1 MVGIRDNLRLAADAI
16 NGHKLRSVLTILGL
30 TMGVAT
36 LITVMTLVQGAN
48 LFVEQKIANLGTNV
62 FRLAKTP
69 FAVVDFTVVVKAL
82 KNKNIEM
89 ADYRAVAELCH
100 ACEAVGASASGTLS
114 VQYQNKQTD
123 DTSIIGHTPSMV
135 DIDTRTLD
143 TGRYFTPVEDAHAAY
158 VCIIGASL
166 VDQFFP
172 NENPIGRTIRTGTL
186 EFTVI
191 GTFQKLGSVLGQDQD
206 NYVVIPLNT
215 YLKVRGSRS
224 SLTLEIKAS
233 GGEANFNA
241 AQDEARV
248 IVRSRRHDPPGK
260 EDSFFIGTSQSYISL
275 WQSISGSFFAVFVM
289 VSSISAVV
297 GGIVIMNVM
306 LVSVTQRT
314 CRDRRAPRRGRY
326 QAGYPA
332 PVPHREPSAM
342 PDRRGDRHRGRLR
355 VRPRPAHPD
364 VVSRLGENVGGRPRP
379 GSQLD
384 HRTVLRN
391 LSREEG
397 GRSRSRGGIAGG
409 DRMTSARSTSRTCR
423 PPSARCAPARCVP
436 G

>member
-1 MVGIRDNLRLAADAI
+1 MVGIRDNLSVAI
-16 NGHKLRSVLTILGL
+16 EAMNAQKLRTVLTVLGL

-36 LITVMTLVQGAN
+36 LMTVMTLVQGAN
-48 LFVEQKIANLGTNV
+48 VYVEQKIANLGTNV

-82 KNKNIEM
+82 KNKNIDLS
-89 ADYRAVAELCH
+89 DYRAVADQCK
-100 ACEAVGASASGTLS
+100 ACEEVGASANGTLS
-114 VQYQNKQTD
+114 VQYKNKQTD
-123 DTSIIGHTPSMV
+123 DTSIIGYTPNMV

-143 TGRYFTPVEDAHAAY
+143 LGRYFTPSEDRHAAY
-158 VCIIGASL
+158 VCVIGSSL

-172 NENPIGRTIRTGTL
+172 YENPIGRTIRTGSL

-191 GTFQKLGSVLGQDQD
+191 GTFQKIGSVLGQDQD
-206 NYVVIPLNT
+206 NFVIIPLNT

-233 GGEANFNA
+233 GGEKNFNA

-248 IVRSRRHDPPGK
+248 IMRTRRHDQPGAD
-260 EDSFFIGTSQSYISL
+260 DSFFIGTAQSYIAL

-314 CRDRRAPRRGRY
+314 REIGVRRAVGATKADIQRQFLTESVLQCLIGGAVGIAIGFGCALALRTLTSFPAAVQTWVAVLGLVVSSTI
-326 QAGYPA
+326 GLFFGIYPA
-332 PVPHREPSAM
+332 RKAAHLDPVNA
-342 PDRRGDRHRGRLR
+342 LR
-355 VRPRPAHPD
+355 TET
-364 VVSRLGENVGGRPRP
+364 G
-379 GSQLD
+379 
-384 HRTVLRN
+384 
-391 LSREEG
+391 
-397 GRSRSRGGIAGG
+397 
-409 DRMTSARSTSRTCR
+409 
-423 PPSARCAPARCVP
+423 
-436 G
+436 

>member
-1 MVGIRDNLRLAADAI
+1 MVGIRDNLWLAVDAVRA
-16 NGHKLRSVLTILGL
+16 HKLRAVLTVLGL

-48 LFVEQKIANLGTNV
+48 LYVEQKIANLGTNV

-69 FAVVDFTVVVKAL
+69 FAVVDFTVTVKAL
-82 KNKNIEM
+82 KNKNIDIS
-89 ADYRAVAELCH
+89 DYQAVADLCK
-100 ACEAVGASASGTLS
+100 ACEEVGASASGALS
-114 VQYQNKQTD
+114 LQYQNKQAD
-123 DTSIIGHTPSMV
+123 DSAIIGYTPNMV

-143 TGRYFTPVEDAHAAY
+143 LGRYFTPSEDRHAAY
-158 VCIIGASL
+158 VCILGASL
-166 VDQFFP
+166 VDQFFSGV
-172 NENPIGRTIRTGTL
+172 NPIGRNIRTGSL

-206 NYVVIPLNT
+206 NFVIVPLTT

-233 GGEANFNA
+233 GGEKNFNA

-248 IVRSRRHDPPGK
+248 VMRSRRHDPPGK
-260 EDSFFIGTSQSYISL
+260 EDSFFIGTSQSYIEL

-314 CRDRRAPRRGRY
+314 REIGVRRAMGATQSDILHQFLAESVLQCLIGGAIGIAIGFGCALALRTMTSFPASVKTWVAILGMVLSSTI
-326 QAGYPA
+326 GLFFGIYPA
-332 PVPHREPSAM
+332 RKA
-342 PDRRGDRHRGRLR
+342 
-355 VRPRPAHPD
+355 
-364 VVSRLGENVGGRPRP
+364 SRLDPVAA
-379 GSQLD
+379 L
-384 HRTVLRN
+384 RT
-391 LSREEG
+391 ETG
-397 GRSRSRGGIAGG
+397 
-409 DRMTSARSTSRTCR
+409 
-423 PPSARCAPARCVP
+423 
-436 G
+436 

>member
-1 MVGIRDNLRLAADAI
+1 MLGVRDNLWLAVDAVRA
-16 NGHKLRSVLTILGL
+16 HKLRAALTGLGL

-48 LFVEQKIANLGTNV
+48 LYVEQKIANLGTNV

-69 FAVVDFTVVVKAL
+69 FAVVDFTVVVKSL
-82 KNKNIEM
+82 KNKNIDIS
-89 ADYRAVAELCH
+89 DYQAVADLCRS
-100 ACEAVGASASGTLS
+100 CEEVGASASGTLS
-114 VQYQNKQTD
+114 LQYQNKQAD
-123 DTSIIGHTPSMV
+123 DTSIIGYTPNMV

-143 TGRYFTPVEDAHAAY
+143 LGRYFTPGEDRHAAY
-158 VCIIGASL
+158 VCLIGASL
-166 VDQFFP
+166 ADQFFP
-172 NENPIGRTIRTGTL
+172 DLNPIGRNIRTGSL

-206 NYVVIPLNT
+206 NFVIVPLTT

-233 GGEANFNA
+233 GGETTFDA

-248 IVRSRRHDPPGK
+248 IMRSRRHDAPGK
-260 EDSFFIGTSQSYISL
+260 DDSFFIGTSQSYIAL

-314 CRDRRAPRRGRY
+314 REIGVRRAMGAT
-326 QAGYPA
+326 Q
-332 PVPHREPSAM
+332 S
-342 PDRRGDRHRGRLR
+342 DILR
-355 VRPRPAHPD
+355 QFLAE
-364 VVSRLGENVGGRPRP
+364 SLLQCLIGGAI
-379 GSQLD
+379 GIAIGFGCALA
-384 HRTVLRN
+384 LRN
-391 LSREEG
+391 LTSFPASVKTWVALLG
-397 GRSRSRGGIAGG
+397 VVLSSAIGLFFGIY
-409 DRMTSARSTSRTCR
+409 
-423 PPSARCAPARCVP
+423 PARKASRLDPVTALRTET